1 MGTQDILL
9 YDSRAVPENCPK
21 LVLPSPAVLYRE
33 RLKPLL
39 AYKRDMFLDGSIIG
53 GGGLISAL
61 TAHIR
66 SGFSVFMTREAALS
80 LRNDLEE
87 VKAMGIQ
94 IVEKVPPGFSGE
106 HLTLKEIDF
115 TTLAALLSPWDID
128 LGQTEIAAIA
138 VQDHGVSPPGMSNR
152 YSRIQGM
159 KEKLKG
165 DPRPTHFAFLPEEIP
180 SSHLR
185 MQAAA
190 KASLEQLNHAQPLLM
205 DTSLAAICGCLADPE
220 ITRSLSQPILCVNLG
235 NSHTM
240 AALVQD
246 AEVLGLLE
254 HHTRA
259 LSPESLEE
267 NLRKFAE
274 GDLTDEDV
282 FRAGGHGAFYL
293 KGPPGLSQS
302 SLIAVT
308 GPQRDIM
315 RRTRLSHFY
324 PAPFGDMMM
333 TGPAGL
339 ILAAQEKRSCGSRSD

>member
-39 AYKRDMFLDGSIIG
+39 AYKRDIFLDGSIIG

-66 SGFSVFMTREAALS
+66 SGFSVFMTQEAALS

-165 DPRPTHFAFLPEEIP
+165 DPRPTHFAFLPGGDPFLSSAHASGGQSISGATESCPALAHGYLLGRHMRMSGRPRNHKIP
-180 SSHLR
+180 
-185 MQAAA
+185 
-190 KASLEQLNHAQPLLM
+190 
-205 DTSLAAICGCLADPE
+205 
-220 ITRSLSQPILCVNLG
+220 
-235 NSHTM
+235 
-240 AALVQD
+240 
-246 AEVLGLLE
+246 
-254 HHTRA
+254 
-259 LSPESLEE
+259 
-267 NLRKFAE
+267 
-274 GDLTDEDV
+274 
-282 FRAGGHGAFYL
+282 
-293 KGPPGLSQS
+293 
-302 SLIAVT
+302 
-308 GPQRDIM
+308 
-315 RRTRLSHFY
+315 
-324 PAPFGDMMM
+324 
-333 TGPAGL
+333 
-339 ILAAQEKRSCGSRSD
+339 